1 MFSYSRLAC
10 TYDIIDLKRSSKLMK
25 FLLKKV
31 ILAILFALIL
41 SGCKF
46 IPGINNRDQV
56 SLTYWGLWES
66 ATNVNQLISDYQ
78 KDHPN
83 VTIVYEKK
91 SHQQYRESLQS
102 RIEAG
107 EGPDIF
113 RFHNTW
119 VPMLEGVL
127 SEVPADVVSS
137 SEFRENFYPAVS
149 SDLRNSQKKFVGV
162 PLEIDGLGLFWNEE
176 IFNAAGINA
185 PPKTWQELT
194 DIASKL
200 TVRGPA
206 GNITTAGVAIGTA
219 SNVDH
224 FSDILGMM
232 ILQNGGD
239 PKLPTGQQAADAL
252 DYFTSFARGESRMWD
267 ASLPSSTVAFT
278 GGNLAMYFGPSWR
291 AIEIR
296 NSNPLLKF
304 QVAPVPQLE
313 GGKVAWASYWA
324 EGVSA
329 KSSHQKEAW
338 EFVKYL
344 QQEDVLVKLY
354 SEAAKTPGRIFGEPY
369 PKISMAPKIASDPFL
384 GAFIAD
390 APYMRSAPMASR
402 TFDNGLNDQM
412 IKAYED
418 AVNSVLKD
426 TRAEDALTT
435 TAKNVKTVLER
446 FGVK

>member
-1 MFSYSRLAC
+1 
-10 TYDIIDLKRSSKLMK
+10 MK
-25 FLLKKV
+25 FLLKRV
-31 ILAILFALIL
+31 ILTILFALIL
-41 SGCKF
+41 SGCRL
-46 IPGINNRDQV
+46 IPGIQDQGQV

-66 ATNVNQLISDYQ
+66 AVNVNQLISDYQ

-119 VPMLEGVL
+119 VPMIQSAL
-127 SEVPADVVSS
+127 SEVPADVVSA
-137 SEFRENFYPAVS
+137 SEFRDNFYPAVS

-176 IFNAAGINA
+176 IFNAAGISA
-185 PPKTWQELT
+185 PPKTWQELA

-200 TVRGPA
+200 TVSGPA

-252 DYFTSFARGESRMWD
+252 DYFVSFARGEGRAWD
-267 ASLPSSTVAFT
+267 SSLPSSTVAFT

-296 NSNPLLKF
+296 NNNPLLKF

-324 EGVSA
+324 EGVSV

-344 QQEDVLVKLY
+344 QQEDVLVKFY
-354 SEAAKTPGRIFGEPY
+354 SEAVKTPGRIFGEPY
-369 PKISMAPKIASDPFL
+369 PKISMAPKIASDPIL
-384 GAFIAD
+384 GAFISD

-402 TFDNGLNDQM
+402 TFDNGLNDQI

-418 AVNSVLKD
+418 AINSVLKGS
-426 TRAEDALTT
+426 RAADELIT
-435 TAKNVKTVLER
+435 TAKNVETILTK
-446 FGVK
+446 FGAK

>member
-1 MFSYSRLAC
+1 
-10 TYDIIDLKRSSKLMK
+10 MK

-224 FSDILGMM
+224 FSDILGLM

-252 DYFTSFARGESRMWD
+252 DYFASFARGESRVWD
-267 ASLPSSTVAFT
+267 SSLPSSTVAFT

-296 NSNPLLKF
+296 NNNPLLKF

-344 QQEDVLVKLY
+344 QQDDVLVKFY

>member
-1 MFSYSRLAC
+1 VFSYSRLAC

-329 KSSHQKEAW
+329 KSNHQKEAW

-344 QQEDVLVKLY
+344 QQDDVLVKFY

>member
-1 MFSYSRLAC
+1 L
-10 TYDIIDLKRSSKLMK
+10 T
-25 FLLKKV
+25 
-31 ILAILFALIL
+31 ILFALIL
-41 SGCKF
+41 SGCRL
-46 IPGINNRDQV
+46 IPGIQDQGQV

-66 ATNVNQLISDYQ
+66 AVNVNQLISDYQ

-119 VPMLEGVL
+119 VPMIQSAL
-127 SEVPADVVSS
+127 SEVPADVVSA
-137 SEFRENFYPAVS
+137 SEFRDNFYPAVS

-176 IFNAAGINA
+176 IFNAAGISA
-185 PPKTWQELT
+185 PPKTWQELA

-200 TVRGPA
+200 TVSGPA

-252 DYFTSFARGESRMWD
+252 DYFVSFARGEGRAWD
-267 ASLPSSTVAFT
+267 SSLPSSTVAFT

-296 NSNPLLKF
+296 NNNPLLKF

-329 KSSHQKEAW
+329 KSPHQKEAW

-369 PKISMAPKIASDPFL
+369 PKVSMASKIASDPIL

-418 AVNSVLKD
+418 AINSVLKGS
-426 TRAEDALTT
+426 RAADELQT
-435 TAKNVKTVLER
+435 TAKNVETILTR
-446 FGVK
+446 FGAK

>member
-1 MFSYSRLAC
+1 M
-10 TYDIIDLKRSSKLMK
+10 KL
-25 FLLKKV
+25 FLRNLV
-31 ILAILFALIL
+31 FLFVFALIL
-41 SGCKF
+41 SGCKL
-46 IPGINNRDQV
+46 IPGINDQGQV

-66 ATNVNQLISDYQ
+66 AVNVNQIISDYQ

-102 RIEAG
+102 QIETG
-107 EGPDIF
+107 KGPDIF

-119 VPMLEGVL
+119 VPMLQGIL
-127 SEVPADVVSS
+127 SEVPQDVVSS
-137 SEFRENFYPAVS
+137 GEFRDNFYPTVS
-149 SDLRNSQKKFVGV
+149 LDLRNSQKKFVGV

-176 IFNAAGINA
+176 IFNAAGITA

-194 DIASKL
+194 DIAAKL

-206 GNITTAGVAIGTA
+206 GNITTAGAALGTA

-239 PKLPTGQQAADAL
+239 AKLPTGQQTADAL
-252 DYFTSFARGESRMWD
+252 DYFASFARGESRVWD
-267 ASLPSSTVAFT
+267 SSLPSSTVAFT

-329 KSSHQKEAW
+329 KSPHQKAAW
-338 EFVKYL
+338 EFVEYL

-369 PKISMAPKIASDPFL
+369 PKVSMAPKISSDPIL

-402 TFDNGLNDQM
+402 TFDNGLNDQI

-418 AVNSVLKD
+418 AVNSVLKGSSA
-426 TRAEDALTT
+426 TDALET
-435 TAKNVKTVLER
+435 TAKNVETILTR
-446 FGVK
+446 FGAK

>member
-1 MFSYSRLAC
+1 
-10 TYDIIDLKRSSKLMK
+10 MK
-25 FLLKKV
+25 FLLKRV
-31 ILAILFALIL
+31 ILTILFALIL
-41 SGCKF
+41 SGCRL
-46 IPGINNRDQV
+46 IPGIQDQGQV

-66 ATNVNQLISDYQ
+66 AVNVNQLISDYQ

-119 VPMLEGVL
+119 VPMIQSAL
-127 SEVPADVVSS
+127 SEVPADVVSA
-137 SEFRENFYPAVS
+137 SEFRDNFYPAVS

-176 IFNAAGINA
+176 IFNAAGISA
-185 PPKTWQELT
+185 PPKTWQELA

-200 TVRGPA
+200 TVSGPA

-252 DYFTSFARGESRMWD
+252 DYFVSFARGEGRAWD
-267 ASLPSSTVAFT
+267 SSLPSSTVAFT

-296 NSNPLLKF
+296 NNNPLLKF

-329 KSSHQKEAW
+329 KSPHQKEAW

-369 PKISMAPKIASDPFL
+369 PKVSMASKIASDPIL

-418 AVNSVLKD
+418 AINSVLKGS
-426 TRAEDALTT
+426 RAADELQT
-435 TAKNVKTVLER
+435 TAKNVETILTR
-446 FGVK
+446 FGAK

>member
-1 MFSYSRLAC
+1 MFSYLRLAC
-10 TYDIIDLKRSSKLMK
+10 TYDIIDLRRSTKLMK

-31 ILAILFALIL
+31 ILVILFALIL
-41 SGCKF
+41 SGCRF
-46 IPGINNRDQV
+46 IPGIKNQGEV

-66 ATNVNQLISDYQ
+66 AVNVNQIISDYQ

-102 RIEAG
+102 QIEAG

-119 VPMLEGVL
+119 VPMLEGIL
-127 SEVPADVVSS
+127 AEVPQDVVSNG
-137 SEFRENFYPAVS
+137 EFRDNFYPTVS
-149 SDLRNSQKKFVGV
+149 LDLRNSQKKFVGV

-176 IFNAAGINA
+176 IFNAAGITG

-200 TVRGPA
+200 TVRGPG
-206 GNITTAGVAIGTA
+206 GNITTAGVALGTA

-224 FSDILGMM
+224 FSDILGLM

-252 DYFTSFARGESRMWD
+252 EYFTSFSMNASRVWD
-267 ASLPSSTVAFT
+267 AFLPSSTVAFT

-296 NSNPLLKF
+296 NNKPLLKF

-313 GGKVAWASYWA
+313 GGKVAWATYWA

-329 KSSHQKEAW
+329 KSNHQKEAW
-338 EFVKYL
+338 EFVEYL
-344 QQEDVLVKLY
+344 QQENILIKLY

-369 PKISMAPKIASDPFL
+369 PKVSMAPKIASDPIL
-384 GAFIAD
+384 GAFISD

-418 AVNSVLKD
+418 AVNSVLKGARAAD
-426 TRAEDALTT
+426 TLTT
-435 TAKNVKTVLER
+435 TAKNVETILSR

>member
-1 MFSYSRLAC
+1 
-10 TYDIIDLKRSSKLMK
+10 MK
-25 FLLKKV
+25 FYFSKIVLIVLLAV
-31 ILAILFALIL
+31 IL
-41 SGCKF
+41 SGCKL
-46 IPGINNRDQV
+46 IPGLKNQGQV
-56 SLTYWGLWES
+56 TLTYWGLWEA
-66 ATNVNQLISDYQ
+66 ATNVNQIISDYQ
-78 KDHPN
+78 KDHPE

-102 RIEAG
+102 QIEAG
-107 EGPDIF
+107 KGPDVF

-119 VPMLEGVL
+119 VPMLQGIL
-127 SEVPADVVSS
+127 SEVPSDVVSAN
-137 SEFRENFYPAVS
+137 EFRDNFYPTVY

-176 IFNAAGINA
+176 IFNAAGISD
-185 PPKTWQELT
+185 PPKTWQELS

-200 TVRGPA
+200 TVRGP
-206 GNITTAGVAIGTA
+206 GGSIETAGVALGTA

-224 FSDILGMM
+224 FSDVLGMM

-252 DYFTSFARGESRMWD
+252 DYYASFAKGEARVWD

-278 GGNLAMYFGPSWR
+278 GGKLAMYFGPSWR

-296 NSNPLLKF
+296 NENPLLKF
-304 QVAPVPQLE
+304 QVAPLPQLE
-313 GGKVAWASYWA
+313 GGRVAWASYWA

-329 KSSHQKEAW
+329 RSAHQKEAW

-369 PKISMAPKIASDPFL
+369 PKVSMASKIASDPIL

-418 AVNSVLKD
+418 AINSVLKGSSG
-426 TRAEDALTT
+426 ANALQT
-435 TAKNVKTVLER
+435 TAKNVETILER
-446 FGVK
+446 FGAK

>member
-1 MFSYSRLAC
+1 
-10 TYDIIDLKRSSKLMK
+10 MK
-25 FLLKKV
+25 FLLKRV
-31 ILAILFALIL
+31 ILTILFALIL
-41 SGCKF
+41 SGCRL
-46 IPGINNRDQV
+46 IPGIQDQGQV

-66 ATNVNQLISDYQ
+66 AVNVNQLISDYQ

-119 VPMLEGVL
+119 VPMIQSAL
-127 SEVPADVVSS
+127 SEVPADVVSA
-137 SEFRENFYPAVS
+137 SEFRDNFYPAVS

-176 IFNAAGINA
+176 IFNAAGISA
-185 PPKTWQELT
+185 PPKTWQELA

-200 TVRGPA
+200 TVSGPA
-206 GNITTAGVAIGTA
+206 GNITTAGVAIGTV

-252 DYFTSFARGESRMWD
+252 DYFVSFARGESRAWD
-267 ASLPSSTVAFT
+267 SSLPSSTVAFT

-296 NSNPLLKF
+296 NNNPLLKF
-304 QVAPVPQLE
+304 QVASVPQLE

-329 KSSHQKEAW
+329 KSPHQKEAW

-369 PKISMAPKIASDPFL
+369 PKVSMASKIASDPIL

-418 AVNSVLKD
+418 AINSVLKGS
-426 TRAEDALTT
+426 RAADELQT
-435 TAKNVKTVLER
+435 TAKNVETILTR
-446 FGVK
+446 FGAK

>member
-1 MFSYSRLAC
+1 
-10 TYDIIDLKRSSKLMK
+10 MK
-25 FLLKKV
+25 FFLKNA

-41 SGCKF
+41 SGCKL
-46 IPGINNRDQV
+46 IPGINNQGQV

-66 ATNVNQLISDYQ
+66 AVNINRLISDYQ

-83 VTIVYEKK
+83 VTITYEKK
-91 SHQQYRESLQS
+91 SHQQYRESLQN

-119 VPMLEGVL
+119 VPMLQGVL

-137 SEFRENFYPAVS
+137 SEFRDNFYPTVS

-176 IFNAAGINA
+176 IFNAAGITT
-185 PPKTWQELT
+185 PPKTWQELADT
-194 DIASKL
+194 ASKL
-200 TVRGPA
+200 TVRGPT
-206 GNITTAGVAIGTA
+206 GNITTAGVALGTA

-252 DYFTSFARGESRMWD
+252 DYFASFARGESRVWD
-267 ASLPSSTVAFT
+267 SSLPSSTVAFT

-291 AIEIR
+291 AIEIK
-296 NSNPLLKF
+296 NNNPLLKF

-369 PKISMAPKIASDPFL
+369 PKVSMAPKIASDPIL

-390 APYMRSAPMASR
+390 APYMKSAPMASR

-418 AVNSVLKD
+418 AINIVLKGS
-426 TRAEDALTT
+426 RAADALETA
-435 TAKNVKTVLER
+435 AKNVETVLSR
-446 FGVK
+446 FGAK